1 MSIKVLQMNIDN
13 KNGGGAFILIKQLE
27 KYIKSNDITF
37 DYLTM
42 DEYIHDG
49 LEESKV
55 YSAHLRKNKVFGH
68 ILLPFFVYKILKHN
82 RYSIIHIN
90 SDSSWKAWLYAYPAK
105 KVGVKTVIVHSHS
118 IGSDGTAKWLKNTLH
133 RLFINKLD
141 KVTDYRLACSEE
153 AAKWMFPANKINST
167 NILFNGIEIENFK
180 YNKIERKKIRH
191 KLGID
196 DKFVLGQV
204 GLVSSTKN
212 QLFSISVLSEYL
224 KKNNNA
230 VLLIVGECDDI
241 WKSKLISKAKRLGVK
256 DNVIIY
262 GSSTEIA
269 NMLSAMDVFLFP
281 SIFEGAGI
289 ALVEAQANGL
299 PCLISNSVPRITTVS
314 SWITRLDLSDGP
326 IIWAST
332 IDPLVKFTKTLREK
346 RIIDEK
352 YGIKVSAEQLIQFYY
367 ESGQKSGG
375 D

>member
-1 MSIKVLQMNIDN
+1 M
-13 KNGGGAFILIKQLE
+13 
-27 KYIKSNDITF
+27 
-37 DYLTM
+37 
-42 DEYIHDG
+42 
-49 LEESKV
+49 
-55 YSAHLRKNKVFGH
+55 
-68 ILLPFFVYKILKHN
+68 
-82 RYSIIHIN
+82 
-90 SDSSWKAWLYAYPAK
+90 
-105 KVGVKTVIVHSHS
+105 KTVIVHSHS